1 MRETDIST
9 GIFNA
14 FWIQWSNS
22 TTHEMLKGVGEV
34 IEINSNME
42 IKEACGLKLT
52 LDRILTDRNWD
63 EKQMLERKK
72 ERIPLLL
79 SEFVVSEYM
88 NCIFILVF
96 TKLRMALTYGN
107 FSIEVCWRVKP
118 MNIEV
123 NTTGKLS

>member
-1 MRETDIST
+1 MLSVFNDLIALHMKCSRE
-9 GIFNA
+9 
-14 FWIQWSNS
+14 W
-22 TTHEMLKGVGEV
+22 GEV
-34 IEINSNME
+34 TEINSNME

-96 TKLRMALTYGN
+96 TKLRMALTYRN